1 MPPRPGT
8 YRSPPQPP
16 LFAAID
22 TLDPDGVLGSLVDDD
37 RLGAE
42 SDDGIIPAFT
52 ARYSRTSKAAQ
63 NGSAADVVIGRTDFE
78 DLRATVEQLGS
89 QMSSIAD
96 VLRQT
101 LGAGVNGTIP
111 SAFDL
116 SNAFDRPPADNLKKP
131 ASSKKPKK
139 PRVCSDI
146 VYSAEVFPHDVPG
159 RSQTRTPKIIKSKDP
174 ISARQNRR
182 REKLTKQ
189 LEDAITTGDLPVF
202 EVHKYL
208 SGAKIGRFGPRA
220 VAISGSSSSD
230 SDDSRYDDYRYDD
243 DILRYD
249 DRYVERRSS
258 TALDGSFEIVSEGG
272 TLLRIYS
279 PHIMRAIE
287 SVAAN
292 FPGIARD
299 TRSLVVPEPF
309 CALLYFR
316 DELLRGDSMNFTSQ
330 DARPTENGDG
340 DSDGTDSDAQSSDGE
355 EVTREDALIHMK
367 LLYSYLDRQ
376 CLSDMLREKER
387 WKREIP
393 VCTFEWVWLLFPP
406 GELVYEGG
414 VTDTEMMQAYE
425 VKSFSIEGPF
435 RYDDDD
441 KPIVNARR
449 LRRRDKISAGHSI
462 KRLNIRVAYRTHDGR
477 RATLRTKL
485 FVIYPFKGEKGI
497 RDLEIYPAKHLKDPD
512 GSIRKRLIER
522 GRRYQSLAQRGQF
535 DYHGDTFSGVRRR
548 LDTRIVVDLETYF
561 YAPKATNSRPL
572 DVEDEPLYGAPPPRP
587 PRDRYTI
594 INHSVYDDSGSEI
607 SYRRRSRTSERW
619 RGRAPKTF
627 QNTASLK
634 RLKLSSEEE
643 LSDEQYLICVPT
655 IQAYIL
661 QERLW
666 GKYPTFSVLYASYSQ
681 QFLHLAK
688 SWQCNSNLALG
699 TGVQL
704 SIDKH
709 DF

>member
-1 MPPRPGT
+1 MPPRGGT

-22 TLDPDGVLGSLVDDD
+22 NLEPDCVLGGLVDDE
-37 RLGAE
+37 RSGVE
-42 SDDGIIPAFT
+42 SDDGIIPFT
-52 ARYSRTSKAAQ
+52 ARFSRGPKAAQ

-89 QMSSIAD
+89 QMSGIAD

-101 LGAGVNGTIP
+101 LGAGATGIMP
-111 SAFDL
+111 GRAFDI
-116 SNAFDRPPADNLKKP
+116 SSAFDRPSTDNLQK
-131 ASSKKPKK
+131 ATASKKPKK

-146 VYSAEVFPHDVPG
+146 VYSAEVYPHDVPG

-249 DRYVERRSS
+249 DRYGERRPS
-258 TALDGSFEIVSEGG
+258 TALDGSFEIISEGG

-287 SVAAN
+287 SVAGT

-299 TRSLVVPEPF
+299 TRSLVIPEPF

-316 DELLRGDSMNFTSQ
+316 EELLRGDSMNFSSQ
-330 DARPTENGDG
+330 DGPAENGDG
-340 DSDGTDSDAQSSDGE
+340 DSDGTDSDAQSSDGQE
-355 EVTREDALIHMK
+355 MTREDALVHMK

-376 CLSDMLREKER
+376 CLSEMLREKER
-387 WKREIP
+387 WNREIP
-393 VCTFEWVWLLFPP
+393 VCTFEWAWLLFPP
-406 GELVYEGG
+406 GELVFEGG
-414 VTDTEMMQAYE
+414 ITDTEMMQAYE

-449 LRRRDKISAGHSI
+449 LRRRDKISAGHSM

-485 FVIYPFKGEKGI
+485 FVIYPFKGEKSI
-497 RDLEIYPAKHLKDPD
+497 RDLEIYPVKHLKDPD
-512 GSIRKRLIER
+512 GATRKRLVER

-548 LDTRIVVDLETYF
+548 LDTRIVVDLETYY
-561 YAPKATNSRPL
+561 YAPKVTTSRPL
-572 DVEDEPLYGAPPPRP
+572 DAEEEPLYGARPRARGEP
-587 PRDRYTI
+587 YVIER
-594 INHSVYDDSGSEI
+594 SVYDDSGSEI
-607 SYRRRSRTSERW
+607 TRYGRRTRSDRW

-627 QNTASLK
+627 QNSANLK
-634 RLKLSSEEE
+634 RIKLSSEEE

-666 GKYPTFSVLYASYSQ
+666 GKSLKIPGQKWTLCFNCQPTSTSL
-681 QFLHLAK
+681 K
-688 SWQCNSNLALG
+688 CN
-699 TGVQL
+699 
-704 SIDKH
+704 
-709 DF
+709 